1 MTTTIHQAGT
11 PVTAVTPDGYT
22 VVGHVESYR
31 QINEFGD
38 VAYVVKKHR
47 TVVTFAAVPGTVQA
61 LFPPDGPMCV
71 NCGVRQV
78 PHATVVADHAW
89 NGGGSA

>member
-1 MTTTIHQAGT
+1 VTTTIHPAGT

-22 VVGHVESYR
+22 IVGHVDSHR

-38 VAYVVKKHR
+38 VTYIIQINK
-47 TVVTFAAVPGTVQA
+47 TVTTFTATPDKVRV

-71 NCGVRQV
+71 NCGVRRA
-78 PHATVVADHAW
+78 PHGTVSDHPW